1 MIIEIKII
9 RIWWNKDV
17 KDILSENVLLIGE
30 LEIFVKIGGFLYL
43 NVEILMVDI
52 VLFDDWINLRFL

>member
-1 MIIEIKII
+1 MKY
-9 RIWWNKDV
+9 
-17 KDILSENVLLIGE
+17 ILSENVLLIGE

-43 NVEILMVDI
+43 KVEILMVDI

>member
-17 KDILSENVLLIGE
+17 KYILSENVLLIGE

-43 NVEILMVDI
+43 KVEILMVDI

>member
-17 KDILSENVLLIGE
+17 KYILRENVLLIGE

>member
-1 MIIEIKII
+1 MKY
-9 RIWWNKDV
+9 
-17 KDILSENVLLIGE
+17 ILRENVLLIGE
-30 LEIFVKIGGFLYL
+30 LEILVKIGGFLYL

>member
-17 KDILSENVLLIGE
+17 KYILSENVLLIGE

-43 NVEILMVDI
+43 KVEILMVDI
-52 VLFDDWINLRFL
+52 VLFDDWMNFRFL